1 MLRANLKYFFEEILE
16 LDYVVQRNWEEL
28 PFVSEND
35 DVDLF
40 VSEEN
45 KEIVEIAVRRC
56 HAKIDIRSIGDGYYP
71 NEICE
76 MLLKNKRGEKGFYI
90 PSKEAYFISLFYHAH
105 VQKKENKY
113 QEELKRAFLDW
124 IPPTRPKDEGVGYFI

>member
-1 MLRANLKYFFEEILE
+1 MLRTNLKYFFEEILE

-40 VSEEN
+40 VSE
-45 KEIVEIAVRRC
+45 KERSLLKIIAEKYNT
-56 HAKIDIRSIGDGYYP
+56 KIDVRSIEDGYYP
-71 NEICE
+71 PKICE
-76 MLLKNKRGEKGFYI
+76 MLLRNKRGHNGFYI

-105 VQKKENKY
+105 VQKKDKKY
-113 QEELKRAFLDW
+113 HRELKRAFLDW
-124 IPPTRPKDEGVGYFI
+124 IPPTRPEDKGVGYFI